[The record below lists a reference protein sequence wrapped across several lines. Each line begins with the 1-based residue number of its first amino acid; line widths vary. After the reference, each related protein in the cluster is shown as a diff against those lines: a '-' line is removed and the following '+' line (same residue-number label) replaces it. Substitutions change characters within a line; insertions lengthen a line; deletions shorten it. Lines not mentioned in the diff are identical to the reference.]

1 MSTRLT
7 QARRVVIKI
16 GSALLVDAAS
26 GTMRSAWLRTLAD
39 DVARLRARGQQVIIV
54 SSGAIAVGSK
64 ALGLGARNTLAL
76 EESQAA
82 AAFGQIGLA
91 RAYQEALDA
100 HAIRIA
106 QVLLTLGD
114 TEARRAYL
122 NARSTLTKLLDF
134 DLVPVVNENDTVA
147 TTEIRYGD
155 NDRLSARVASM
166 VDADC
171 LVLLSDVD
179 GLYTQDPVRNPNARL
194 VPEVDTITPEIEAMA
209 GTAGTDMS
217 TGGMV
222 TKLEAARIATEA
234 GVHMVIA
241 RGATDHPLQAIESGA
256 NATWFTAHDTPVV
269 ARKRWISGSLQP
281 AGTITVDDGAARA
294 LAGGR
299 SLLPAGVTAVS
310 GRFDR
315 GDAVI
320 VQDGA
325 GTELGR
331 GLVAYAS
338 DDAAR
343 IAGHKSGEIEA
354 LLGYRGRDEMIH
366 RDHLALNRA
375 AKGTHR
381 TPSDK
386 TDPQSE
392 LAK

>member
-1 MSTRLT
+1 MSDRLVT
-7 QARRVVIKI
+7 AKRVVIKI
-16 GSALLVDAAS
+16 GSALLVDSAS
-26 GTMRSAWLRTLAD
+26 GRMRRDWLQTLAD

-91 RAYQEALDA
+91 RAYQEALETRD
-100 HAIRIA
+100 IRIA

-114 TEARRAYL
+114 TEGRRSYL

-134 DLVPVVNENDTVA
+134 NLVPVVNENDTVA

-179 GLYTQDPVRNPNARL
+179 GLYTDDPVRNPDATLIR
-194 VPEVDTITPEIEAMA
+194 EVDAITPQIEAMA

-217 TGGMV
+217 TGGMI

-241 RGATDHPLQAIESGA
+241 KGATDHPLKAIEDGA
-256 NATWFTAHDTPVV
+256 NATWFAAHETPVV

-281 AGTITVDDGAARA
+281 SGIITVDDGAAAA
-294 LAGGR
+294 LARGR
-299 SLLPAGVTAVS
+299 SLLPAGVCKVS
-310 GRFDR
+310 GTFDR

-320 VQDGA
+320 VQTKA
-325 GTELGR
+325 GVELGR

-338 DDAAR
+338 ADASR

-375 AKGTHR
+375 AKDTQQ
-381 TPSDK
+381 TTSK
-386 TDPQSE
+386 TNTKSE

>member
-1 MSTRLT
+1 MSDRLVT
-7 QARRVVIKI
+7 AKRVVIKI

-26 GTMRSAWLRTLAD
+26 GRMRRDWLQTLAD

-91 RAYQEALDA
+91 RAYQEALETRD
-100 HAIRIA
+100 IRIA

-114 TEARRAYL
+114 TEGRRSYL

-134 DLVPVVNENDTVA
+134 NLVPVVNENDTVA

-179 GLYTQDPVRNPNARL
+179 GLYTDDPVRNPDATLIR
-194 VPEVDTITPEIEAMA
+194 EVDAITPQIEAMA

-217 TGGMV
+217 TGGMI

-241 RGATDHPLQAIESGA
+241 KGATDHPLKAIEDGA
-256 NATWFTAHDTPVV
+256 NATWFAAHETPVV

-281 AGTITVDDGAARA
+281 SGIITVDDGAAAA
-294 LAGGR
+294 LARGR
-299 SLLPAGVTAVS
+299 SLLPAGVCKVS
-310 GRFDR
+310 GTFDR

-320 VQDGA
+320 VQTKA
-325 GTELGR
+325 GVELGR

-338 DDAAR
+338 ADASR

-375 AKGTHR
+375 AKDTQQ
-381 TPSDK
+381 TTSK
-386 TDPQSE
+386 TNTKSE

>member
-1 MSTRLT
+1 MSQRLVT
-7 QARRVVIKI
+7 AKRIVVKI
-16 GSALLVDAAS
+16 GSALLVDSAS
-26 GTMRSAWLRTLAD
+26 GRMRRDWLQTLAD

-91 RAYQEALDA
+91 RAYQEALEA
-100 HAIRIA
+100 HDVRIA

-114 TEARRAYL
+114 TEGRRSYL

-134 DLVPVVNENDTVA
+134 HLVPVVNENDTVA

-179 GLYTQDPVRNPNARL
+179 GLYTDDPVRNADATL
-194 VPEVDTITPEIEAMA
+194 IPEVDAITPQIEAMA

-217 TGGMV
+217 TGGMI

-241 RGATDHPLQAIESGA
+241 KGATDHPLKAIEDGA

-281 AGTITVDDGAARA
+281 SGVITVDDGAAAA
-294 LAGGR
+294 LARGR
-299 SLLPAGVTAVS
+299 SLLPAGVSKVS
-310 GRFDR
+310 GTFDR

-320 VQDGA
+320 VQTNTGVA
-325 GTELGR
+325 LGR

-338 DDAAR
+338 ADASR
-343 IAGHKSGEIEA
+343 IAGHKSGEIET

-375 AKGTHR
+375 AKDNRQT
-381 TPSDK
+381 TSK
-386 TDPQSE
+386 TNTKSE

>member
-1 MSTRLT
+1 MSDRLIT
-7 QARRVVIKI
+7 AKRVVIKI
-16 GSALLVDAAS
+16 GSALLVDSAS
-26 GTMRSAWLRTLAD
+26 GRMRRDWLQTLAD

-54 SSGAIAVGSK
+54 SSGAIALGSK
-64 ALGLGARNTLAL
+64 ALGLGPRNTLAL

-91 RAYQEALDA
+91 RAYQEALEA
-100 HAIRIA
+100 HDIRIA

-114 TEARRAYL
+114 TEGRRSYL

-134 DLVPVVNENDTVA
+134 NLVPVVNENDTVA

-179 GLYTQDPVRNPNARL
+179 GLYTDDPVRNPDATLIR
-194 VPEVDTITPEIEAMA
+194 EVDAITPQIEAMA

-217 TGGMV
+217 TGGMI

-241 RGATDHPLQAIESGA
+241 KGATGHPLKSIEEGA
-256 NATWFTAHDTPVV
+256 NATWFAAHETPVV
-269 ARKRWISGSLQP
+269 ARKRWISGSLHP
-281 AGTITVDDGAARA
+281 SGIITVDDGAAAA
-294 LAGGR
+294 LARGR
-299 SLLPAGVTAVS
+299 SLLPAGVCKVS
-310 GRFDR
+310 GTFDR

-320 VQDGA
+320 VQTKA
-325 GTELGR
+325 GIELGR

-338 DDAAR
+338 GDASR

-375 AKGTHR
+375 AKDTPR
-381 TPSDK
+381 TTSMTNTK
-386 TDPQSE
+386 SE

>member
-1 MSTRLT
+1 MSDRLVT
-7 QARRVVIKI
+7 AKRVVIKI
-16 GSALLVDAAS
+16 GSALLVDSAS
-26 GTMRSAWLRTLAD
+26 GRMRRDWLQTLAD

-91 RAYQEALDA
+91 RAYQEALETRD
-100 HAIRIA
+100 IRIA

-114 TEARRAYL
+114 TEGRRSYL

-134 DLVPVVNENDTVA
+134 NLVPVVNENDTVA

-179 GLYTQDPVRNPNARL
+179 GLYTDDPVRNPDATLIR
-194 VPEVDTITPEIEAMA
+194 EVDAITPQIEAMA

-217 TGGMV
+217 TGGMI

-241 RGATDHPLQAIESGA
+241 KGATDHPLKSIEDGA
-256 NATWFTAHDTPVV
+256 NATWFAAHETPVV

-281 AGTITVDDGAARA
+281 SGIITVDDGAAAA
-294 LAGGR
+294 LARGR
-299 SLLPAGVTAVS
+299 SLLPAGVCKVS
-310 GRFDR
+310 GTFDR

-320 VQDGA
+320 VQTKA
-325 GTELGR
+325 GVELGR

-338 DDAAR
+338 ADASR

-375 AKGTHR
+375 AKDTQQ
-381 TPSDK
+381 TTSK
-386 TDPQSE
+386 TNTKSE

>member
-1 MSTRLT
+1 MSHRLT
-7 QARRVVIKI
+7 EAKRIVIKI
-16 GSALLVDAAS
+16 GSALLVDTTS
-26 GTMRSAWLRTLAD
+26 GRVREAWLATLAR
-39 DVARLRARGQQVIIV
+39 DVARLRGRGQQVIIV
-54 SSGAIAVGSK
+54 SSGAIAMGCK
-64 ALGLGARNTLAL
+64 ALGLGARATLAL

-91 RAYQEALDA
+91 RAYQHALDD
-100 HAIRIA
+100 HGIRIA

-134 DLVPVVNENDTVA
+134 GLVPVVNENDTVA

-179 GLYTQDPVRNPNARL
+179 GLYTQDPVRHPNATLIRE
-194 VPEVDTITPEIEAMA
+194 VPTITADIEAMA

-217 TGGMV
+217 TGGMI
-222 TKLEAARIATEA
+222 TKLEAARIATQA

-241 RGATDHPLQAIESGA
+241 KGAVDAPLAAIEAGA
-256 NATWFTAHDTPVV
+256 NATWFTAHATPVV
-269 ARKRWISGSLQP
+269 ARKRWIAGSLQP
-281 AGTITVDDGAARA
+281 AGTLFVDAGAAHA
-294 LAGGR
+294 LGQGR
-299 SLLPAGVTAVS
+299 SLLPAGVTGVS
-310 GRFDR
+310 GTFGR

-320 VQDGA
+320 VKDSA
-325 GTELGR
+325 GVELGR
-331 GLVAYAS
+331 GLIAYAS

-366 RDHLALNRA
+366 RDHLALNRT
-375 AKGTHR
+375 AKHPN
-381 TPSDK
+381 TPPK
-386 TDPQSE
+386 PKYAT
-392 LAK
+392 

>member
-1 MSTRLT
+1 MSDRLVT
-7 QARRVVIKI
+7 AQRVVIKI
-16 GSALLVDAAS
+16 GSALLVDSAS
-26 GTMRSAWLRTLAD
+26 GRMRRDWLQTLAD

-54 SSGAIAVGSK
+54 SSGAIALGSK
-64 ALGLGARNTLAL
+64 ALGLGPRKTLAL

-91 RAYQEALDA
+91 RAYQEALETRD
-100 HAIRIA
+100 IRIA

-114 TEARRAYL
+114 TEGRRSYL

-134 DLVPVVNENDTVA
+134 NLVPVVNENDTVA

-179 GLYTQDPVRNPNARL
+179 GLYTDDPVRNPDATLIREVNA
-194 VPEVDTITPEIEAMA
+194 ITPQIEAMA

-217 TGGMV
+217 TGGMI

-241 RGATDHPLQAIESGA
+241 KGATDHPLTSIEDGA
-256 NATWFTAHDTPVV
+256 NATWFAAHETPVV

-281 AGTITVDDGAARA
+281 SGIITVDDGAAAA
-294 LAGGR
+294 LARGR
-299 SLLPAGVTAVS
+299 SLLPAGVCKVS
-310 GRFDR
+310 GTFDR

-320 VQDGA
+320 VQTKA
-325 GTELGR
+325 GVELGR

-338 DDAAR
+338 GDASR

-354 LLGYRGRDEMIH
+354 LLGYCGRDEMIH

-375 AKGTHR
+375 AKD
-381 TPSDK
+381 TPQTTSMTNTK
-386 TDPQSE
+386 SE

>member
-1 MSTRLT
+1 MSDRLVT
-7 QARRVVIKI
+7 AKRVVIKI

-26 GTMRSAWLRTLAD
+26 GRMRRDWLQTLGD

-91 RAYQEALDA
+91 RAYQEALEA
-100 HAIRIA
+100 HDVRIA

-114 TEARRAYL
+114 TEGRRSYL

-134 DLVPVVNENDTVA
+134 NLVPVVNENDTVA

-179 GLYTQDPVRNPNARL
+179 GLYTDDPVRNADATL
-194 VPEVDTITPEIEAMA
+194 IPEVDAITPQIEAMA

-217 TGGMV
+217 TGGMI

-241 RGATDHPLQAIESGA
+241 KGATDHPLKSIEDGA
-256 NATWFTAHDTPVV
+256 NATWFAAHETPVV

-281 AGTITVDDGAARA
+281 SGVIVVDDGAAAA
-294 LAGGR
+294 LARGR
-299 SLLPAGVTAVS
+299 SLLPAGVCKVS
-310 GRFDR
+310 GTFDR

-320 VQDGA
+320 VQTKA
-325 GTELGR
+325 GIELGR

-338 DDAAR
+338 ADASR

-375 AKGTHR
+375 AKDTR
-381 TPSDK
+381 QTNTK
-386 TDPQSE
+386 SE

>member
-1 MSTRLT
+1 MSDRLVT
-7 QARRVVIKI
+7 AKRVVIKI
-16 GSALLVDAAS
+16 GSALLVDSAS
-26 GTMRSAWLRTLAD
+26 GRMRRDWLQTLAD

-91 RAYQEALDA
+91 RAYQETLETRD
-100 HAIRIA
+100 IRIA

-114 TEARRAYL
+114 TEGRRSYL

-134 DLVPVVNENDTVA
+134 NLVPVVNENDTVA

-179 GLYTQDPVRNPNARL
+179 GLYTDDPVRNPDATLIR
-194 VPEVDTITPEIEAMA
+194 EVDAITPQIEAMA

-217 TGGMV
+217 TGGMI

-241 RGATDHPLQAIESGA
+241 KGATDHPLKSIEDGA
-256 NATWFTAHDTPVV
+256 NATWFAAHETPVV

-281 AGTITVDDGAARA
+281 SGIITVDDGAAAA
-294 LAGGR
+294 LARGR
-299 SLLPAGVTAVS
+299 SLLPAGVCKVS
-310 GRFDR
+310 GTFDR

-320 VQDGA
+320 VQTKA
-325 GTELGR
+325 GVELGR

-338 DDAAR
+338 ADASR

-375 AKGTHR
+375 AKDTQQ
-381 TPSDK
+381 TTSK
-386 TDPQSE
+386 TNTKSE

>member
-1 MSTRLT
+1 MSDRLVT
-7 QARRVVIKI
+7 AKRVVIKI

-26 GTMRSAWLRTLAD
+26 GRMRRDWLQTLAD

-91 RAYQEALDA
+91 RAYQEALETRD
-100 HAIRIA
+100 IRIA

-114 TEARRAYL
+114 TEGRRSYL

-134 DLVPVVNENDTVA
+134 NLVPVVNENDTVA

-179 GLYTQDPVRNPNARL
+179 GLYTDDPVRNPDATLIR
-194 VPEVDTITPEIEAMA
+194 EVDAITPQIEAMA

-217 TGGMV
+217 TGGMI

-241 RGATDHPLQAIESGA
+241 KGATDHPLKSIEDGA
-256 NATWFTAHDTPVV
+256 NATWFAAHETPVV

-281 AGTITVDDGAARA
+281 SGIITVDDGAAAA
-294 LAGGR
+294 LARGR
-299 SLLPAGVTAVS
+299 SLLPAGVCKVS
-310 GRFDR
+310 GTFDR

-320 VQDGA
+320 VQTKA
-325 GTELGR
+325 GVELGR

-338 DDAAR
+338 ADASR

-375 AKGTHR
+375 AKDTQQ
-381 TPSDK
+381 TTSK
-386 TDPQSE
+386 TNTKSE